1 MKMKTNYFFV
11 VMFLFLTSSTFAQ
24 WINFEDQTG
33 QRIEITNISDNEDSN
48 AVDDQEKDFV
58 VGDYDNN
65 GFDDLI
71 VVRKSPFSFAGSKTD
86 LLLMN
91 DGDGVLRDRTDTL
104 APEFLTDPTDARDAI
119 SLDADGDGWMD
130 IFIVN
135 TFEDQPKLYM
145 NRGEDSSGNWLG
157 FQDESTTRL
166 PTVTVGV
173 IQFCAAAAGDLTGN
187 DFPDIYMVNYSQSEL
202 VEDVY
207 FVNDGN
213 GNFTEESVSRMG
225 NLRNSSFGTATE
237 FHDVDNDGD
246 LDIIKCLGVG
256 GGPVPPFNQQGLFTF
271 FNNGDGT
278 FTNFQQFPGQA
289 PYMFTGSDLDDDGDL
304 DFYSVDDFQDYVNYA
319 GTIQV
324 DQNVSYSQQM
334 LTSDRTD
341 VWGGNIK
348 MVDFDG
354 DGDMD
359 VTIASVDTDEP
370 PCDTSVDN
378 GQPGGVRTF
387 TLFENEGVF
396 SGNIIDPY
404 DGVQNPWNIGN
415 YDQDFMDLNNDGFMD
430 LILGGCDGYV
440 IFIQRDPSLS
450 VDGVEQTDN
459 EISIFPNPSTG
470 VVNISVKGLQNPDMT
485 GNLYDVTGKL
495 LGTMN
500 LNTSLSNTI
509 QLDVK
514 EYTSTSGIYF
524 LQMTT
529 DDNTTITR
537 KIILQ

>member
-1 MKMKTNYFFV
+1 MKRNYFFIIV
-11 VMFLFLTSSTFAQ
+11 GFLISSNAFAQ
-24 WINFEDQTG
+24 WIDFEDQTD
-33 QRIEITNISDNEDSN
+33 QRIQITTIADNEDSN
-48 AVDDQEKDFV
+48 TVDDQEKDFV

-65 GFDDLI
+65 GFDDMI
-71 VVRKSPFSFAGSKTD
+71 VVRKSPFSFAGAKTD

-91 DGDGVLRDRTDTL
+91 DGNGILIDRTDIL

-135 TFEDQPKLYM
+135 TFQDQPKLYM
-145 NRGEDSSGNWLG
+145 NRGEDGNGDWLG

-166 PTVTVGV
+166 PTVTLSA

-187 DFPDIYMVNYSQSEL
+187 DVPDIYMVNYSQTEL

-213 GNFTEESVSRMG
+213 GNFTEESASRMG

-237 FHDVDNDGD
+237 LQDEDNDGD

-256 GGPVPPFNQQGLFTF
+256 GGPVPPFNVQGLFTF

-289 PYMFTGSDLDDDGDL
+289 PYMFTADDLDDDGDL
-304 DFYSVDDFQDYVNYA
+304 DFYCVDDFQDYVNYA
-319 GTIQV
+319 GNIQP
-324 DQNVSYSQQM
+324 DQNVIYAQQT
-334 LTSDRTD
+334 LTSNRTD
-341 VWGGNIK
+341 VWGGNVK
-348 MVDFDG
+348 MFDLDG
-354 DGDMD
+354 DGDKD

-387 TLFENEGVF
+387 TLFENEGVS
-396 SGNIIDPY
+396 SGNIVDPY
-404 DGVQNPWNIGN
+404 DGVENPWNIGN
-415 YDQDFMDLNNDGFMD
+415 YDQDFIDLNNDGFMD

-450 VDGVEQTDN
+450 IDDVAQTEN
-459 EISIFPNPSTG
+459 TLSVFPNPSHG
-470 VVNISVKGLQNPDMT
+470 VINVSVKGLQNPDMI
-485 GNLYDVTGKL
+485 GNIYDVTGKL
-495 LGTMN
+495 LGTME

-509 QLDVK
+509 QVDLRT
-514 EYTSTSGIYF
+514 YTTTTGIYF
-524 LQMTT
+524 LQFNTG
-529 DDNTTITR
+529 DNETVTR
-537 KIILQ
+537 KIIIQ